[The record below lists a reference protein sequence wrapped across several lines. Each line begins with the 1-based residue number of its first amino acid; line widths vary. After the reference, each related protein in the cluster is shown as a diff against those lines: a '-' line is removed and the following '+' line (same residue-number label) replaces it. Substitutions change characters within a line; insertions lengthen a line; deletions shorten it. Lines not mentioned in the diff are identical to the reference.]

1 MPPTWHALART
12 TKRHGLIAGCFNN
25 NASQGAHPLQSLQ
38 FKALLHAVLVLMST
52 NNARLKDWKQLL
64 SKIA

>member
-25 NASQGAHPLQSLQ
+25 NASQAVHPLQLLQ
-38 FKALLHAVLVLMST
+38 FKALLHAVLVLMNT
-52 NNARLKDWKQLL
+52 NNAQLKDWEHPL